1 MIIKKLRKM
10 VREPKKFI
18 ADSKFIKKIKPC
30 GFCLNNNP
38 SIGFIIIANNEQEIN
53 DSVESVVLANKT
65 SGLNSPYVIIN
76 SSEVI
81 NITDEIH
88 SAASKVNTFYVKILE
103 QGELLHK
110 NFLKNYHLYNFNSQS
125 AEIVLHGYTNDA
137 SVTQLDPL
145 IANLKT
151 SANVENLTSKDY
163 FFPSLAVI
171 FFKTKYLYE
180 IKKFIKPDAIAS
192 KVINALKISALSV
205 LDSDIHFIPN
215 AFSCS
220 SSGSSLES
228 ELQEIVKEGNSL
240 KILLFEVKDILKVKQ
255 FSKQESKYLFCLI
268 HNIILLLLK
277 NKKADELINQNLQD
291 EIKTCLVTLV
301 NLLGVDVLKGYS
313 AKNYN
318 HVHKIGY
325 LKLLGL
331 DAERDLCY
339 IEDVNLSNMS
349 VKFKIASHHDTLP
362 RLFLNGKETIPLSAK
377 VRELT
382 IFDLSFSFEIYFWV
396 SYNSTTQE
404 LSLQN
409 DFITGIIVNGKRLS
423 KVAIVSIINSHV
435 RKNVQ
440 SYAITRKAKILRSI
454 ATSSIIKN
462 KYSNSWLFIDNELRA
477 DDNAE
482 HFYRYVSK
490 YHPGEK
496 CYFLISE
503 QSPDWQRLKNDGF
516 NLVKFGSLAHRLA
529 LLNAKY
535 LLSSHANPAIVN
547 YLPRKYYADIM
558 KYKFVFLQ
566 HGITKDDQSEW
577 LNSRKID
584 YLVTAARHEFSDI
597 SGRGRYRYTSQETIL
612 TGFPRYDNLRKRDES
627 KKQILIMPT
636 WRKSL
641 AGELIRKS
649 SKRVKNPE
657 FINSLFCEMW
667 GGFLRSEQLRK
678 TTEDYGYSIIFLP
691 HPNLT
696 DYLSELAIPDYI
708 QVGDLTSCS
717 IQEIFK
723 DADLLITDYSSV
735 AFDVAYMKKPIIYFQ
750 FDSATFFSE
759 HSYSK
764 GYYDYEEL
772 GFGPVVGDID
782 TLNAELKN
790 TLSNKSILTPFYD
803 KRIKSFFPYDDHNNS
818 SRLFNRLKNEGVK
831 VYDCETILEY
841 LERYT
846 SNLEFKSID
855 TFLSSF
861 ETNLIKMPLY
871 LHNRLIEIF
880 EDIVFICKLDNND
893 NILSKIEVIQ
903 DNITFNTPTDFSFA
917 DSFQVIPDAMQ
928 FLKYTESYL
937 LKLKS
942 RKIYEKGSNLNLY
955 NYCCSLIS
963 FVGFYNKQDY
973 QEALTVYTSKL
984 ERNAEQNPR
993 NVMLLNCLTLIKN
1006 GEAPKAINS
1015 FSSLTMTSEE
1025 KEYLLSE
1032 IYKHHQ
1038 PEDRMNLQLS
1048 QLLPLNEN
1056 SIMAIETFLLLSKNT
1071 PIDLLCHY
1079 NEKNVMPDSILI
1091 HYLDRL
1097 FRERNFAS
1105 MSAILNDEINKK
1117 CYLISDNNRAKY
1129 LFTVFIYEGIEKFL
1143 SELFILTGNDNL
1155 VYVLESMFINNEDFD
1170 LDVIFK
1176 IIESV
1181 VGKDLYPLSCAEIYQ
1196 YALLF
1201 FKKSRP
1207 DLAKE
1212 LTILSIMKK
1221 HEEFYSDIKNWK
1233 GADDYRTLL
1242 SAVSELNDALA
1253 GLNRMQ

>member
-1 MIIKKLRKM
+1 
-10 VREPKKFI
+10 
-18 ADSKFIKKIKPC
+18 
-30 GFCLNNNP
+30 
-38 SIGFIIIANNEQEIN
+38 
-53 DSVESVVLANKT
+53 
-65 SGLNSPYVIIN
+65 
-76 SSEVI
+76 
-81 NITDEIH
+81 
-88 SAASKVNTFYVKILE
+88 
-103 QGELLHK
+103 
-110 NFLKNYHLYNFNSQS
+110 
-125 AEIVLHGYTNDA
+125 
-137 SVTQLDPL
+137 
-145 IANLKT
+145 
-151 SANVENLTSKDY
+151 
-163 FFPSLAVI
+163 
-171 FFKTKYLYE
+171 
-180 IKKFIKPDAIAS
+180 
-192 KVINALKISALSV
+192 
-205 LDSDIHFIPN
+205 
-215 AFSCS
+215 
-220 SSGSSLES
+220 
-228 ELQEIVKEGNSL
+228 
-240 KILLFEVKDILKVKQ
+240 
-255 FSKQESKYLFCLI
+255 
-268 HNIILLLLK
+268 
-277 NKKADELINQNLQD
+277 
-291 EIKTCLVTLV
+291 
-301 NLLGVDVLKGYS
+301 
-313 AKNYN
+313 
-318 HVHKIGY
+318 
-325 LKLLGL
+325 
-331 DAERDLCY
+331 
-339 IEDVNLSNMS
+339 
-349 VKFKIASHHDTLP
+349 
-362 RLFLNGKETIPLSAK
+362 
-377 VRELT
+377 
-382 IFDLSFSFEIYFWV
+382 
-396 SYNSTTQE
+396 
-404 LSLQN
+404 
-409 DFITGIIVNGKRLS
+409 
-423 KVAIVSIINSHV
+423 
-435 RKNVQ
+435 
-440 SYAITRKAKILRSI
+440 
-454 ATSSIIKN
+454 
-462 KYSNSWLFIDNELRA
+462 
-477 DDNAE
+477 
-482 HFYRYVSK
+482 
-490 YHPGEK
+490 
-496 CYFLISE
+496 
-503 QSPDWQRLKNDGF
+503 
-516 NLVKFGSLAHRLA
+516 
-529 LLNAKY
+529 
-535 LLSSHANPAIVN
+535 
-547 YLPRKYYADIM
+547 
-558 KYKFVFLQ
+558 
-566 HGITKDDQSEW
+566 
-577 LNSRKID
+577 
-584 YLVTAARHEFSDI
+584 
-597 SGRGRYRYTSQETIL
+597 
-612 TGFPRYDNLRKRDES
+612 
-627 KKQILIMPT
+627 MPT

-782 TLNAELKN
+782 TLNAEFKN
-790 TLSNKSILTPFYD
+790 TLANKSILTPFYD

-871 LHNRLIEIF
+871 LHDRLIEVF

-903 DNITFNTPTDFSFA
+903 ENITFNTPTDFSFA

-928 FLKYTESYL
+928 FLKYTENYL

-942 RKIYEKGSNLNLY
+942 RKVFEKGSDLNLY

-963 FVGFYNKQDY
+963 FVDFYNKQDY
-973 QEALTVYTSKL
+973 QGALTVYTSKL

-1056 SIMAIETFLLLSKNT
+1056 SIMVIETFLLLSKNT

-1097 FRERNFAS
+1097 FREKNFAS
-1105 MSAILNDEINKK
+1105 MSAILNDEIKKK

-1129 LFTVFIYEGIEKFL
+1129 LFTVFISEGIEKFL

-1155 VYVLESMFINNEDFD
+1155 VYVLESMFINNDDID

-1181 VGKDLYPLSCAEIYQ
+1181 VAKDLYPFSCAEIYQ

-1207 DLAKE
+1207 GLAKK
-1212 LTILSIMKK
+1212 LTTLSIIKK